1 MEGWLQSHRGEGTN
15 DLFHRY
21 SMTILEKEKNSE
33 GSLDNSVNALGTTE
47 LQITMMAEIVYFVF
61 CLFCYN

>member
-1 MEGWLQSHRGEGTN
+1 
-15 DLFHRY
+15 
-21 SMTILEKEKNSE
+21 MTVLEREKNSE

-47 LQITMMAEIVYFVF
+47 LQITMMAEIAYFVF